1 MATNKRKG
9 GRPQNE
15 VWEHYTQGERD
26 SEGHASGTCNFCEK
40 IYSRGDVSTLQGH
53 IANHCPSAPPHL
65 IRKYQKIFEEKADNS
80 KKRKFSNQTSLH
92 DYHDTDEPLPQGRID
107 RINRALLKFFVCCGI
122 SFRVVESP
130 FFIDF
135 INELNVAYDPPS
147 RELLANR
154 LFEDELGD
162 INSKIRKELQM
173 SDNLTLGILSKIFFL
188 KIC

>member
-1 MATNKRKG
+1 MTTNKRKGG

-26 SEGHASGTCNFCEK
+26 SEGHASGTCKFCEK
-40 IYSRGDVSTLQGH
+40 NFSRGDVTTLKGH
-53 IANHCPSAPPHL
+53 IANHCPNSPPHL
-65 IRKYQKIFEEKADNS
+65 IRKYQKVFEEKADNNN

-135 INELNVAYDPPS
+135 INELNVAYDLPS

-154 LFEDELGD
+154 LFEDELGNV
-162 INSKIRKELQM
+162 NSKIHKELQM
-173 SDNLTLGILSKIFFL
+173 SDNLTLGILLKKIF
-188 KIC
+188 